1 MEFPPAPESSRAS
14 SDVPF
19 VTAAQASALLKSG
32 MAISNELI
40 SAAFPEI
47 AKTILDELSGKWDFD
62 VGSPLVQRHLAA
74 KLDDLHHTF
83 MARLQETQ
91 DQYFHEVTVGRAPA
105 ATGALDAET
114 LSLVDSISVESN
126 TVVERHASKIAG
138 YAEQSLRDL
147 NLVVAFLLGR
157 ASIRNSENPLGS
169 AVYVRALLRA
179 AEDTDLHKEAWEFF
193 LTVFEKPLGEE
204 LARIVRQ
211 LLDHYANHGVDV
223 RAIRR
228 TRAAPKSATPWQTGA
243 GGGNAAA
250 HASNSASA
258 LAEAG
263 GPHPPA
269 ASGQARGQGVVQG
282 PDEPNMLLG
291 GLLTRLQANAR
302 GSRLPHLPSHG
313 PAPQQLLESIGEFQ
327 QMNLQELG
335 PSGNFAV
342 PTESIGAMRDEL
354 ISKSTRVVDKL
365 TIELV
370 GMLFDHVMQDKQVP
384 SEIKARISRLQ
395 FPVLKSALMDAAFFA
410 SSAHPAR
417 KLIDRIA
424 GTSAGWEP
432 YGDDN
437 QRYLK
442 EVDRVITEILKHF
455 ETDLGVFE
463 RLYGEFD
470 KFVSDIAPEENDPV
484 SRAKKALEA
493 AEKHEILTINTT
505 IQVRRAFERVDLE
518 PYIKEFLLGAW
529 VKVLVTAT
537 VRSEKTPGFAKA
549 FRDVIHELVWSVQ
562 PKASTEDR
570 SKLVKLIPGMVRVLR
585 DGLGLIN
592 APERDREL
600 FFTQLMES
608 HAMAVKPVDQATY
621 IKSSLLASELRAKI
635 DGMQLSGVFPVTTVP
650 GGIKVPTNVIMRAAA
665 EHKADIFM
673 PDPVTDVGRLDPVED
688 ARVQEEIGRWQR
700 GNWFKLWNGMEFSRA
715 KLRWMSPLRTLFLF
729 ASEHDQ
735 KAHVMSADMLKS
747 YLARKYIEPLE
758 SVPLTK
764 RAVDAVVADF
774 ENVPDRAKS
783 MAKRYE
789 VSQPA

>member
-1 MEFPPAPESSRAS
+1 MEFPPASDSSRAS
-14 SDVPF
+14 GDVPF

-40 SAAFPEI
+40 GAAFPEF

-91 DQYFHEVTVGRAPA
+91 DQYFQEITVGRVQAPP
-105 ATGALDAET
+105 GSLDAET

-126 TVVERHASKIAG
+126 TIVERHASKIAG
-138 YAEQSLRDL
+138 YAEQLMRDL

-157 ASIRNSENPLGS
+157 STVRSSENPLGP

-211 LLDHYANHGVDV
+211 LLDHYTNHGVDV

-228 TRAAPKSATPWQTGA
+228 TRASPKSAAPWQTPGNV
-243 GGGNAAA
+243 GGQSQTNAAS
-250 HASNSASA
+250 HVSNAGSA
-258 LAEAG
+258 AG
-263 GPHPPA
+263 E
-269 ASGQARGQGVVQG
+269 ASGQAMANAAAQG
-282 PDEPNMLLG
+282 PNEPNMLLG

-313 PAPQQLLESIGEFQ
+313 PAPQQLLQSIGEFQ

-455 ETDLGVFE
+455 ENDLGVFE
-463 RLYGEFD
+463 RLYTEFD

-529 VKVLVTAT
+529 VKVLVSAT
-537 VRSEKTPGFAKA
+537 VRQEKTPGFAKA

-585 DGLGLIN
+585 DGFGLIN

-665 EHKADIFM
+665 EHKADIHM
-673 PDPVTDVGRLDPVED
+673 PDPVTDIGRLDPVED

-789 VSQPA
+789 ASQPA